1 MVAAIQNNRTVW
13 RVDTIEQAVQRLGLV
28 GKARSSAVFALRIA
42 KEHAHNGVLLV
53 AL

>member
-1 MVAAIQNNRTVW
+1 MIAAIQGQRTIW
-13 RVDTIEQAVQRLGLV
+13 RVQTIEQAVQRLGLI
-28 GKARSSAVFALRIA
+28 GKSRQQAVLALKLC